1 MASRILNHLPKAISK
16 LHHEVVPVIGA
27 GAHVYTAKGTKY
39 LDYTSGIGALS
50 TGHSHPQV
58 IMEVKNQLNQIVHA
72 PQQVF
77 GTHEP
82 QIELTHRLLEIM
94 PTSNLNNFFYTNS
107 GSESTDNALKI
118 ARRATGKTNII
129 AINGGFHGRTLGAM
143 SVSSSNVNSKMSSQP
158 LIPGIFFTDPTI
170 SDLDQVLSYQTAPEE
185 TAAIIFEPVQGEC
198 GVRDIDKEFLK
209 YIQLIGAKHK
219 ILLIADEVQCG
230 FGRTGTYWNI
240 QQKSITADIL
250 TFGKGIASG
259 FPLAGLVANNELMDA
274 LNPGYLG
281 GTYGCNAIAAIAAK
295 ATIDVF
301 KTDNVLSNVNE
312 QAQVFKNEIDKLM
325 FSSTIITEVRQYGL
339 MIAIEFTEPHIAK
352 EVVKELRDNHY
363 ILALLAG
370 NKSQYLRLLPP
381 LITSNTEIKEVV
393 EALSIILSKFEDTYY
408 LQTPLA
414 KSK

>member
-1 MASRILNHLPKAISK
+1 MVSRILNHIPRAISK
-16 LHHEVVPVIGA
+16 LHCEVVPVIGA

-82 QIELTHRLLEIM
+82 QIELTQRLLEVM
-94 PTSNLNNFFYTNS
+94 PTSNLNSFFYTNS

-170 SDLDQVLSYQTAPEE
+170 SDLDKVLSYQTAPEE
-185 TAAIIFEPVQGEC
+185 TAAIIFEPVQGEV
-198 GVRDIDKEFLK
+198 GIKNLSNKFVK
-209 YIQLIGAKHK
+209 YIQEIGKKHN

-240 QQKSITADIL
+240 EQKSITADIL

-259 FPLAGLVANNELMDA
+259 FPLAGVAANKELMDA

-301 KTDNVLSNVNE
+301 KTENVLSNVNE
-312 QAQVFKNEIDKLM
+312 QAQVFKTEIEKVVNIVN
-325 FSSTIITEVRQYGL
+325 IIKEVRQYGL
-339 MIAIEFTEPHIAK
+339 MIAIEFTEPHIAT
-352 EVVKELRDNHY
+352 EVVKELRENHY

-370 NKSQYLRLLPP
+370 NKGQYLRLLPP
-381 LITSNTEIKEVV
+381 LITSEAEIKEVI
-393 EALSIILSKFEDTYY
+393 EALSIILAKFEENHNYKFYDE
-408 LQTPLA
+408 
-414 KSK
+414 